1 MKIPSAVLPLTMAML
16 FIGATV
22 SKSSAPSISDEI
34 ARVRSQW
41 ADDLRNKRLEEIT
54 ALYAPDAAFLSGDV
68 GRVTG
73 RPAIHDLCKKVMA
86 AVNSRIVM
94 HSVRTEHSGDL
105 AFDSGDFEETLT
117 KLSDGTSQNAQG
129 SYLMVLKR
137 QSDGKWLIV
146 EHMWIDSTPPSH

>member
-1 MKIPSAVLPLTMAML
+1 MKTPSAVLPLMMAM
-16 FIGATV
+16 FFVGAAM
-22 SKSSAPSISDEI
+22 SGASSPSISDDI
-34 ARVRSQW
+34 AKVRSQW

-73 RPAIHDLCKKVMA
+73 RSAIHDLCKKVMA
-86 AVNSRIVM
+86 AVDSHIVM

-117 KLSDGTSQNAQG
+117 KLSDGTSQNAKG
-129 SYLMVLKR
+129 SYLMVLKS
-137 QSDGKWLIV
+137 QPDGRWLIV
-146 EHMWIDSTPPSH
+146 EQMWIDSTPPSH

>member
-1 MKIPSAVLPLTMAML
+1 MRRGKLTLTLALILLGISTATPS
-16 FIGATV
+16 
-22 SKSSAPSISDEI
+22 SPSIADEI

-73 RPAIHDLCKKVMA
+73 RPAIHELCKKVMA
-86 AVNSRIVM
+86 AVTSNMVM
-94 HSVRTEHSGDL
+94 HSVRTEHSGDI
-105 AFDSGDFEETLT
+105 AFDSGDYEETMT
-117 KLSDGTSQNAQG
+117 KASDGTSQNSKG

-137 QSDGKWLIV
+137 QPDGKWLIV
-146 EHMWIDSTPPSH
+146 EQMWIDSTPPSH

>member
-1 MKIPSAVLPLTMAML
+1 ML
-16 FIGATV
+16 FIGGAIHG
-22 SKSSAPSISDEI
+22 SSSPTIADEI
-34 ARVRSQW
+34 AKVRSQW

-86 AVNSRIVM
+86 AVNSNIVL

-105 AFDSGDFEETLT
+105 AFDSGDYEETIT
-117 KLSDGTSQNAQG
+117 KASDGTSQNAQG

-146 EHMWIDSTPPSH
+146 EQMWTDSTPPGH